1 VSATEAHCEHP
12 SLKRLHTQTALNCHD
27 VWLMSSLAFGREWH
41 TRAKLFCVRGFV
53 GLKTAAFLSG
63 SAVPAT
69 GDSTTAAIAA
79 APKDAASSVVP
90 QTCVISK
97 ASKEDSITGTASGPT
112 GSGWP
117 PPA

>member
-1 VSATEAHCEHP
+1 M
-12 SLKRLHTQTALNCHD
+12 ALNCHD

-41 TRAKLFCVRGFV
+41 TRAKLFCVRGFA
-53 GLKTAAFLSG
+53 GLKTAVFLSG
-63 SAVPAT
+63 SAAT
-69 GDSTTAAIAA
+69 AIVGISIAATTAA
-79 APKDAASSVVP
+79 PRDAASSVAP

-97 ASKEDSITGTASGPT
+97 ASKEDSTIGTASGPI